1 MLLTLPEVLQA
12 EELARLR
19 ALAAR
24 ARWES
29 GLATAG
35 PQAAT
40 VKNNR
45 QIAEDAPELAE
56 MRRIVVTALTR
67 HPLVM
72 SAALP
77 ARILPPY
84 FNRYGGRENAYGRHV
99 DNAVRAGPEGY
110 VRADVSAT
118 LFLSDPGEYDGGELV
133 IHDTYARHAVKLP
146 AGSLVLYPCSAVHE
160 VTPVTRGE
168 RLAAFLFLQSL
179 VRSAERRRLLFDM
192 DMALIDLRQ
201 RLGEQ
206 DSAVLQLT
214 GTYHNLLRQWA
225 QTL

>member
-1 MLLTLPEVLQA
+1 MLLTIPEVVGVT
-12 EELARLR
+12 ELERLR
-19 ALAAR
+19 CLAAE

-29 GLATAG
+29 GLTTAG

-56 MRRIVVTALTR
+56 MRRIVVSALAR

-77 ARILPPY
+77 ACILPPY
-84 FNRYGGRENAYGRHV
+84 FNRYGGEANAYGRHV

-118 LFLSDPGEYDGGELV
+118 LFLSDPDDYDGGELV
-133 IHDTYARHAVKLP
+133 IHDTYARHAVKLA

-168 RLAAFLFLQSL
+168 RLAAFLFMQSL

-192 DMALIDLRQ
+192 DMALIDLRA
-201 RLGEQ
+201 RLGER
-206 DSAVLQLT
+206 DEAIVGLT
-214 GTYHNLLRQWA
+214 GAYHNLLRQWA
-225 QTL
+225 ETP